1 MLGDMNVAKDV
12 DLSGGVL
19 VGHDGSRFANKA
31 LSWALEYA
39 DAFGHH
45 VTVVRVWV
53 ITTAPRP
60 KTWESGY
67 VPPLADFAA
76 ATLEALEADIAPVRA
91 KFADAALSCQAV
103 HGSAAKLLLEASER
117 ADILVVGARG
127 RGGFLGLSLGSV
139 SEKLTRFAKSTVVVV
154 RADDSDPTPAAD
166 IEYDGNVDFD
176 RSA

>member
-1 MLGDMNVAKDV
+1 MNIAKEV

-39 DAFGHH
+39 GAFGHD
-45 VTVVRVWV
+45 VTVVRAWV
-53 ITTAPRP
+53 MTTAPRP
-60 KTWESGY
+60 TTWESGY

-76 ATLEALEADIAPVRA
+76 ATLEALESDIVPLRGEFADIAV
-91 KFADAALSCQAV
+91 SCQAV
-103 HGSAAKLLLEASER
+103 HGSAAKLLLEASAR
-117 ADILVVGARG
+117 ADLLVVGARG

-139 SEKLTRFAKSTVVVV
+139 SEKLARFAPSTVVVV
-154 RADDSDPTPAAD
+154 RGDDDDPTPGAD
-166 IEYDGNVDFD
+166 IEYDGTVDFD

>member
-1 MLGDMNVAKDV
+1 MNVAKEIE
-12 DLSGGVL
+12 LGGGVL

-39 DAFGHH
+39 GAFGHH
-45 VTVVRVWV
+45 VTVVRAWGM
-53 ITTAPRP
+53 TTAPRP
-60 KTWESGY
+60 KTWEAGY

-91 KFADAALSCQAV
+91 KFADVALSCQAV
-103 HGSAAKLLLEASER
+103 HGSAAKLLLEASAR
-117 ADILVVGARG
+117 ADLLVIGARG

-139 SEKLTRFAKSTVVVV
+139 SEQLTRFAPTSVVVV
-154 RADDSDPTPAAD
+154 RGGDDDPTPAAD
-166 IEYDGNVDFD
+166 IEYDGTVVFD